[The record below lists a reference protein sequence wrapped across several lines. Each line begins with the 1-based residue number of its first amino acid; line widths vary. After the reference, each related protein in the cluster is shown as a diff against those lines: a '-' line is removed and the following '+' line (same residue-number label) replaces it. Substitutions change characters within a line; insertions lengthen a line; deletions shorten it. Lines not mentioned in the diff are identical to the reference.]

1 MPQGFVAQG
10 ISKSFGALQVLN
22 NVSLTIAPGE
32 TVGLLGPNGAGK
44 TTFVNIL
51 TGYDSADSGTISLD
65 GAPLDKLA
73 SHLRAHK
80 GLSRTFQS
88 GRLFAGLTVAENIAL
103 GALGV
108 GASSKEAELR
118 TKDALELLDLMDIAQ
133 DRAGSVSHGNARLVG
148 LARAVTSRPK
158 YLVMDEPAAGINE
171 HESPLLLA
179 ALQTVSNTLGC
190 GMLLVEHNVQLVVD
204 ACSRIIVLATGNL
217 IYDGEPKA
225 ALLDPAVKSAYLG
238 DMSLSVSEEGD

>member
-1 MPQGFVAQG
+1 MSQGFVATG

-32 TVGLLGPNGAGK
+32 SVGLLGPNGAGK
-44 TTFVNIL
+44 TTLVNIL
-51 TGYDSADSGTISLD
+51 TGYDRSDSGTVTLD
-65 GAPLDKLA
+65 GDPFNKLPA
-73 SHLRAHK
+73 HLRARK

-88 GRLFAGLTVAENIAL
+88 GRLFSGLTVAENIAL
-103 GALGV
+103 GALSV

-118 TKDALELLDLMDIAQ
+118 TNDALELLDLMDIAQ
-133 DRAGSVSHGNARLVG
+133 DRASSVSHGNARLVG
-148 LARAVTSRPK
+148 LARAVTSKPK

-171 HESPLLLA
+171 HESPLLLE
-179 ALQTVSNTLGC
+179 ALRTVSRTLGC

-204 ACSRIIVLATGNL
+204 SCSRIIVLATGNL

-225 ALLDPAVKSAYLG
+225 ALHDPAVKSAYLG
-238 DMSLSVSEEGD
+238 EMSLSVSQGGE